1 MRSHQITKGPER
13 APHRALLKAIGY
25 TDTELQRPL
34 IGVAQSANE
43 VIPGHIHLDRVC
55 AAVKDGIRMA
65 GGTPMEFSTIG
76 ICDGI
81 AMGHEGM
88 KYSLASRELIA
99 DSVESMARAYPFDGL
114 VLLPNCDKIVPGMIM
129 AGARLD
135 LPTIVISGGPMRT
148 GICNGQEIDLIT
160 VFEGIGKLKIGEL
173 SLEQLTELENS
184 ACPGAGSCS
193 GMFTANSM
201 NCLTEALGIALPG
214 NGTILAVDAARIRL
228 AKESGMAIINL
239 VEKKITMRQIL
250 TDKAFHNALAVDMAF
265 GGSTNTSLHLPAIA
279 HEAGLTL
286 KLEEFN
292 RVSLKTP
299 HICNMSPGGPDHME
313 DLHQAGGVSA
323 IMKVLAEKGLLV
335 EDCLTVSG
343 KTLGELLANPAIKV
357 LNSETIRPLDNPY
370 HATGGLAVLTGNLA
384 EDGAVVK
391 QSAVAP
397 EMLQHQGPARIFNT
411 EEEAFS
417 AIINREIKP
426 GDIIVIRYEGP
437 QGGPGMR
444 EMLSPTA
451 ALAGI
456 GLDKEVALLTDGRFS
471 GGTRGAAI
479 GHISPEASAGG
490 LIGLVEEGDQIK
502 IDIPKRSLTL
512 LVNEKTLAER
522 KKNQHQPT
530 AKISHG
536 YLARYAAQ
544 VSSAAAGAIL
554 TLTATSKKR

>member
-1 MRSHQITKGPER
+1 MQRRSHQITKGAER
-13 APHRALLKAIGY
+13 APHRSLLKAIGF
-25 TDTELQRPL
+25 TDSELQRPL
-34 IGVAQSANE
+34 IGIAQSANE
-43 VIPGHIHLDRVC
+43 VIPGHIHLDRIC
-55 AAVKDGIRMA
+55 TAVKDGIRMA

-148 GICNGQEIDLIT
+148 GICNGREVDLIT
-160 VFEGIGKLKIGEL
+160 VFEGMGKLRVGEL
-173 SLEQLTELENS
+173 SPEELTQLEDT

-214 NGTILAVDAARIRL
+214 NGTTLAVDAARIRL
-228 AKESGMAIINL
+228 AKESGMAIMHL
-239 VEKKITMRQIL
+239 VEKNITFRRIL
-250 TDKAFHNALAVDMAF
+250 TRAAFDNALAVDMAF

-279 HEAGLTL
+279 YEAGISLPL
-286 KLEEFN
+286 ADFN
-292 RVSLKTP
+292 LASLKTP

-313 DLHQAGGVSA
+313 NLHQAGGVSA
-323 IMKVLAEKGLLV
+323 IMKTLAEKKLLH
-335 EDCLTVSG
+335 ENCMTVSG
-343 KTLGELLANPAIKV
+343 RTIGEIIADPRVKV
-357 LNSETIRPLDNPY
+357 FNQKTIRPLHEPY
-370 HATGGLAVLTGNLA
+370 HATGGLAILTGNLA
-384 EDGAVVK
+384 PDGAVVK

-397 EMLQHQGPARIFNT
+397 EMLQHQGPARVFNT
-411 EEEAFS
+411 EEDAFT
-417 AIINREIKP
+417 AIIEQTIKK

-456 GLDKEVALLTDGRFS
+456 GLDKDVALLTDGRFS

-502 IDIPKRSLTL
+502 IDIPGRTLEL
-512 LVNEKTLAER
+512 LVDKQEIELR
-522 KKNQHQPT
+522 KSKWLKPP
-530 AKISHG
+530 AKVTRG
-536 YLARYAAQ
+536 YLARYARQ
-544 VSSAAAGAIL
+544 VGSAAQGAVM
-554 TLTATSKKR
+554 S

>member
-1 MRSHQITKGPER
+1 MRSEQMTKGVDR

-25 TDTELQRPL
+25 TDNELKRPL

-43 VIPGHIHLDRVC
+43 VIPGHIHLDKIC
-55 AAVKDGIRMA
+55 QAVKDGIRMA

-81 AMGHEGM
+81 AMGHTGM

-99 DSVESMARAYPFDGL
+99 DSVESMAQAYPFDGL

-148 GICNGQEIDLIT
+148 GVCNGQEIDLIT
-160 VFEGIGKLKIGEL
+160 VFEGMGKFRVGEL
-173 SLEQLTELENS
+173 TEAELTELENA

-214 NGTILAVDAARIRL
+214 NGTTLAIDAARIRL
-228 AKESGMAIINL
+228 AKTSGEAIMHL
-239 VEKKITMRQIL
+239 VDKNITMRQIL
-250 TDKAFHNALAVDMAF
+250 TKEAFHNALAVDMAF

-279 HEAGLTL
+279 HEAGIELTL
-286 KLEEFN
+286 QDFN
-292 RVSLKTP
+292 EVSGKTP

-323 IMKVLAEKGLLV
+323 IMKTLAQSGILNEDALSVTGKTIREVLAAPNV
-335 EDCLTVSG
+335 IV
-343 KTLGELLANPAIKV
+343 ANP
-357 LNSETIRPLDNPY
+357 ETIRPLNNPY
-370 HATGGLAVLTGNLA
+370 HPTGGLAVLTGNLA
-384 EDGAVVK
+384 PDGAVVK

-397 EMLQHQGPARIFNT
+397 EMLVHQGPARVFNS

-417 AIINREIKP
+417 AIVNQNINP
-426 GDIIVIRYEGP
+426 GDVIVIRYEGP

-479 GHISPEASAGG
+479 GHISPEAAAGG
-490 LIGLVEEGDQIK
+490 LIGLVQEGDQIK
-502 IDIPKRSLTL
+502 IDIPNRSLDL
-512 LVNEKTLAER
+512 LIDKTELAQRQAAWQKPE
-522 KKNQHQPT
+522 
-530 AKISHG
+530 AKIKKG
-536 YLARYAAQ
+536 YLARYARQ
-544 VSSAAAGAIL
+544 VSSAAKGAVMV
-554 TLTATSKKR
+554 

>member
-1 MRSHQITKGPER
+1 MRSDLMTKGIER
-13 APHRALLKAIGY
+13 APHRSLLKAIGY
-25 TDTELQRPL
+25 TDSELKRPL

-43 VIPGHIHLDRVC
+43 VIPGHVHLDRVC
-55 AAVKDGIRMA
+55 QAVKDGIRMA

-81 AMGHEGM
+81 AMGHQGM

-99 DSVESMARAYPFDGL
+99 DSVESMAQAYPFDGL

-148 GICNGQEIDLIT
+148 GVCNGREIDLIT
-160 VFEGIGKLKIGEL
+160 VFEGMGKFKVGDL
-173 SLEQLTELENS
+173 SEAELTEIENA

-228 AKESGMAIINL
+228 AKESGEALMNL
-239 VEKKITMRQIL
+239 VAKNITMRQIL
-250 TDKAFHNALAVDMAF
+250 TREAFHNALAVDMAF

-279 HEAGLTL
+279 HEAGIELPL
-286 KLEEFN
+286 AEFN
-292 RVSLKTP
+292 RVSSKTP

-323 IMKVLAEKGLLV
+323 IMKTLARQGLLNEETLSV
-335 EDCLTVSG
+335 TG
-343 KTLGELLANPAIKV
+343 KTLKEVLADPKVMV
-357 LNSETIRPLDNPY
+357 LNNETIRPLDNPY
-370 HATGGLAVLTGNLA
+370 HPTGGLAILSGNLA
-384 EDGAVVK
+384 PDGAVVK

-397 EMLQHQGPARIFNT
+397 EMLEHQGPARVFDS
-411 EEEAFS
+411 EEAAFS
-417 AIINREIKP
+417 AIINQQIKS
-426 GDIIVIRYEGP
+426 GDVIVIRYEGP
-437 QGGPGMR
+437 RGGPGMR

-479 GHISPEASAGG
+479 GHISPEAAAGG
-490 LIGLVEEGDQIK
+490 LLGLVAEGDLIK
-502 IDIPKRSLTL
+502 IDIPGRNLELIVDMNELEKRKAAWQPPAATI
-512 LVNEKTLAER
+512 
-522 KKNQHQPT
+522 KK
-530 AKISHG
+530 G
-536 YLARYAAQ
+536 YLARYARQ
-544 VSSAAAGAIL
+544 VGSAAKGAVL
-554 TLTATSKKR
+554 E

>member
-1 MRSHQITKGPER
+1 MRSEQMTKGVDR

-25 TDTELQRPL
+25 TDNELKRPL

-43 VIPGHIHLDRVC
+43 VIPGHIHLDKIC
-55 AAVKDGIRMA
+55 QAVKDGIRMA

-81 AMGHEGM
+81 AMGHTGM

-99 DSVESMARAYPFDGL
+99 DSVESMAQAYPFDGL

-148 GICNGQEIDLIT
+148 GVCNGQEIDLIT
-160 VFEGIGKLKIGEL
+160 VFEGMGKFRVGEL
-173 SLEQLTELENS
+173 TEAELTELENA

-214 NGTILAVDAARIRL
+214 NGTTLAIDAARIRL
-228 AKESGMAIINL
+228 AKTSGEAIMHL
-239 VEKKITMRQIL
+239 VEKNITMRQIL
-250 TDKAFHNALAVDMAF
+250 TKDAFHNALAVDMAF

-279 HEAGLTL
+279 HEAGIELTL
-286 KLEEFN
+286 QDFN
-292 RVSLKTP
+292 EVSGKTP

-323 IMKVLAEKGLLV
+323 IMKTLSLSGLLNEDALSVTGKTIREVLAAPNV
-335 EDCLTVSG
+335 IV
-343 KTLGELLANPAIKV
+343 ANP
-357 LNSETIRPLDNPY
+357 ETIRPLNNPY
-370 HATGGLAVLTGNLA
+370 HPTGGLAVLTGNLA
-384 EDGAVVK
+384 PDGAVVK

-397 EMLQHQGPARIFNT
+397 EMLEHQGPARVFNS

-417 AIINREIKP
+417 AIVNQNINP
-426 GDIIVIRYEGP
+426 GDVIVIRYEGP

-479 GHISPEASAGG
+479 GHISPEAAAGG
-490 LIGLVEEGDQIK
+490 LIGLVQEGDQIK
-502 IDIPKRSLTL
+502 IDIPNRSLDL
-512 LVNEKTLAER
+512 LIDKTELAQRQAAWQKPE
-522 KKNQHQPT
+522 
-530 AKISHG
+530 AKIKKG
-536 YLARYAAQ
+536 YLARYARQ
-544 VSSAAAGAIL
+544 VSSAAKGAVMV
-554 TLTATSKKR
+554 

>member
-160 VFEGIGKLKIGEL
+160 VFEGMGKLRIGEL
-173 SLEQLTELENS
+173 SEEELTELENA

-228 AKESGMAIINL
+228 AKESGMAIMNL
-239 VEKKITMRQIL
+239 VEKNITMRRIL
-250 TDKAFHNALAVDMAF
+250 TNEAFQNALAVDMAF

-286 KLEEFN
+286 ALEDFN
-292 RVSLKTP
+292 QASLKTP

-323 IMKVLAEKGLLV
+323 IMKVLAEKGLLA

-343 KTLGELLANPAIKV
+343 KTLGQLLAQPAIKV
-357 LNSETIRPLDNPY
+357 LNHETIRPLDNPY

-384 EDGAVVK
+384 PDGAVVK

-397 EMLQHQGPARIFNT
+397 EMLQHQGPARVFAT

-417 AIINREIKP
+417 AIINQKINP
-426 GDIIVIRYEGP
+426 GDVIVIRYEGP

-456 GLDKEVALLTDGRFS
+456 GLDNEVALLTDGRFS

-502 IDIPKRSLTL
+502 IDIPGRNLEL
-512 LVNEKTLAER
+512 LVDENELKIR
-522 KKNQHQPT
+522 KEHWQAPP
-530 AKISHG
+530 AKITQG
-536 YLARYAAQ
+536 YLARYAKQ
-544 VSSAAAGAIL
+544 VGSAAQGAVL
-554 TLTATSKKR
+554 S

>member
-25 TDTELQRPL
+25 TDTELRRPL

-160 VFEGIGKLKIGEL
+160 VFEGMGKLRIGEL
-173 SLEQLTELENS
+173 TEEELTELEDA

-228 AKESGMAIINL
+228 AKESGMAIMNL

-250 TDKAFHNALAVDMAF
+250 TNKTFHNALAVDMAF

-286 KLEEFN
+286 ALEDFN
-292 RVSLKTP
+292 QASLKTP

-323 IMKVLAEKGLLV
+323 IMKVLAEKGLLA

-343 KTLGELLANPAIKV
+343 ETLGQLLAQPAIKV
-357 LNSETIRPLDNPY
+357 LNHETIRPLDNPY
-370 HATGGLAVLTGNLA
+370 HKTGGLAVLTGNLA
-384 EDGAVVK
+384 RDGAVVK

-397 EMLQHQGPARIFNT
+397 EMLQHQGPARIFET

-417 AIINREIKP
+417 AIINQKINP
-426 GDIIVIRYEGP
+426 GDVIVIRYEGP

-502 IDIPKRSLTL
+502 IDIPGRNLEL
-512 LVNEKTLAER
+512 LVDESELKIRKER
-522 KKNQHQPT
+522 WQAPP
-530 AKISHG
+530 AKIKQG
-536 YLARYAAQ
+536 YLARYAKQ
-544 VSSAAAGAIL
+544 VGSAAKGAVM
-554 TLTATSKKR
+554 S

>member
-1 MRSHQITKGPER
+1 MRRSEQMTKGIDR

-25 TDTELQRPL
+25 TDSELKRPL

-43 VIPGHIHLDRVC
+43 VIPGHIHLDKIC
-55 AAVKDGIRMA
+55 QAVKDGIRMA

-81 AMGHEGM
+81 AMGHTGM

-135 LPTIVISGGPMRT
+135 LPTIVVSGGPMRT
-148 GICNGQEIDLIT
+148 GVCNGQEIDLIS
-160 VFEGIGKLKIGEL
+160 VFEGMGKYRVGEL
-173 SLEQLTELENS
+173 SEAELTELENS

-214 NGTILAVDAARIRL
+214 NGTTLAVDAARIRL
-228 AKESGMAIINL
+228 AKASGEALMHL
-239 VEKKITMRQIL
+239 VEKNITMRQIL
-250 TDKAFHNALAVDMAF
+250 TKEAFHNALAVDMAF
-265 GGSTNTSLHLPAIA
+265 GGSTNTTLHLPAIA
-279 HEAGLTL
+279 HEAGIDLTL
-286 KLEEFN
+286 QDFN
-292 RVSLKTP
+292 EVSGKTP

-323 IMKVLAEKGLLV
+323 IMKTLSQSELLNVEALSVTGKTVGEVLA
-335 EDCLTVSG
+335 DPNVSV
-343 KTLGELLANPAIKV
+343 ANP
-357 LNSETIRPLDNPY
+357 ETIRPLDNPY
-370 HATGGLAVLTGNLA
+370 HPTGGLAVLTGNLA
-384 EDGAVVK
+384 PDGAVVK

-397 EMLQHQGPARIFNT
+397 EMLIHKGPARVFDS
-411 EEEAFS
+411 EEEAYS
-417 AIINREIKP
+417 AIINQKINR
-426 GDIIVIRYEGP
+426 GDVIVIRYEGP
-437 QGGPGMR
+437 RGGPGMR

-479 GHISPEASAGG
+479 GHISPEAAAGG
-490 LIGLVEEGDQIK
+490 LIGLVKEGDQIN
-502 IDIPKRSLTL
+502 IDIPNRSLDL
-512 LVNEKTLAER
+512 LIDETELTQRQSAWR
-522 KKNQHQPT
+522 KPE
-530 AKISHG
+530 AKIKEG
-536 YLARYAAQ
+536 YLARYARQ
-544 VSSAAAGAIL
+544 VSSAAKGAVMV
-554 TLTATSKKR
+554 

>member
-1 MRSHQITKGPER
+1 MKLRSHQITKGPER
-13 APHRALLKAIGY
+13 APHRSLLKAIGF

-43 VIPGHIHLDRVC
+43 VIPGHIHLDRIC

-148 GICNGQEIDLIT
+148 GVCNGKEIDLIT
-160 VFEGIGKLKIGEL
+160 VFEGMGKLRVGEL
-173 SLEQLTELENS
+173 SQEQLTELEDS

-214 NGTILAVDAARIRL
+214 NGTTLAVDAARIRL
-228 AKESGMAIINL
+228 AKESGMAIMNP
-239 VEKKITMRQIL
+239 VAKNITFRQIL
-250 TDKAFHNALAVDMAF
+250 TKEAFHNALAVDMAF

-279 HEAGLTL
+279 HEAGITL
-286 KLEEFN
+286 PLADFN
-292 RVSLKTP
+292 QASLKTP

-323 IMKVLAEKGLLV
+323 IMKVLTEKGLLT
-335 EDCLTVSG
+335 EACLTVTG
-343 KTLGELLANPAIKV
+343 KTIGEILADPSVKV
-357 LNSETIRPLDNPY
+357 FNHETIRPLDNPY
-370 HATGGLAVLTGNLA
+370 HATGGLAILSGNLA
-384 EDGAVVK
+384 PDGAVVK

-397 EMLQHQGPARIFNT
+397 EMLQHQGPARVFNT
-411 EEEAFS
+411 EEEAFT
-417 AIINREIKP
+417 AIINQNINK
-426 GDIIVIRYEGP
+426 GDVIVIRYEGP

-456 GLDKEVALLTDGRFS
+456 GLDKDVALLTDGRFS

-479 GHISPEASAGG
+479 GHISPEAHAGG

-502 IDIPKRSLTL
+502 IDIPRRTLEL
-512 LVNEKTLAER
+512 LVENSVLERRKTDWLA
-522 KKNQHQPT
+522 PP
-530 AKISHG
+530 AKITKG
-536 YLARYAAQ
+536 YLARYARQ
-544 VSSAAAGAIL
+544 VGSAAQGAVM
-554 TLTATSKKR
+554 S

>member
-1 MRSHQITKGPER
+1 MRSEQMTKGIER
-13 APHRALLKAIGY
+13 APHRALFKAMGY
-25 TDTELQRPL
+25 TDSELKRPI
-34 IGVAQSANE
+34 IGIAQSANE
-43 VIPGHIHLDRVC
+43 LIPGHIHLDKIC
-55 AAVKDGIRMA
+55 SAVKDGIRMA

-148 GICNGQEIDLIT
+148 GVCNGQEIDLIT
-160 VFEGIGKLKIGEL
+160 VFEGMGKVRVGEL
-173 SLEQLTELENS
+173 SEAELLELENA

-214 NGTILAVDAARIRL
+214 NGTTLAVDAARIRL
-228 AKESGMAIINL
+228 AKASGEALMNL
-239 VEKKITMRQIL
+239 VEKNITMRQIL
-250 TDKAFHNALAVDMAF
+250 TKEAFHNALAVDMAF

-279 HEAGLTL
+279 FEAGIELPL
-286 KLEEFN
+286 AEFN
-292 RVSLKTP
+292 RVSSKTP

-313 DLHQAGGVSA
+313 DLHQAGGVPA
-323 IMKVLAEKGLLV
+323 IMKTLAQQGLLN
-335 EDCLTVSG
+335 EDALSVSG
-343 KTLGELLANPAIKV
+343 KPIGEIISDPSVTVKNH
-357 LNSETIRPLDNPY
+357 ETIRPFDNPY
-370 HATGGLAVLTGNLA
+370 HATGGLAILSGNLA
-384 EDGAVVK
+384 LDGAVVK
-391 QSAVAP
+391 QSAVAD
-397 EMLQHQGPARIFNT
+397 EMLEHQGPARVFNS
-411 EEEAFS
+411 EETAFS
-417 AIINREIKP
+417 AIINQQINP
-426 GDIIVIRYEGP
+426 GDVIVIRYEGP

-479 GHISPEASAGG
+479 GHISPEAYAGG
-490 LIGLVEEGDQIK
+490 LLGLVEEGDQIK
-502 IDIPKRSLTL
+502 IDIPGRTLEL
-512 LVNEKTLAER
+512 LVAESELTKR
-522 KKNQHQPT
+522 KLDWRKPE
-530 AKISHG
+530 AKIKKG
-536 YLARYAAQ
+536 YLARYARQ
-544 VSSAAAGAIL
+544 VGSAAKGAVME
-554 TLTATSKKR
+554 

>member
-1 MRSHQITKGPER
+1 MRSHQITKGIER
-13 APHRALLKAIGY
+13 APHRSLLKAIGY

-43 VIPGHIHLDRVC
+43 VIPGHIHLDKIC

-148 GICNGQEIDLIT
+148 GVCNGQEVDLIT
-160 VFEGIGKLKIGEL
+160 VFEGMGKFRVGEL
-173 SLEQLTELENS
+173 SEEQLTELENT

-214 NGTILAVDAARIRL
+214 NGTTLAVDAARIRL
-228 AKESGMAIINL
+228 AKESGMAIMNL
-239 VEKKITMRQIL
+239 VAKNITFRQIL
-250 TDKAFHNALAVDMAF
+250 TNEAFHNALAVDMAF

-286 KLEEFN
+286 PLQDFN
-292 RVSLKTP
+292 QASLKTP

-323 IMKVLAEKGLLV
+323 IMKVLAEKGLLD

-343 KTLGELLANPAIKV
+343 KTLGEILANPAIKV
-357 LNSETIRPLDNPY
+357 FNHETIRPLDNPY
-370 HATGGLAVLTGNLA
+370 HTTGGLAVLSGNLA
-384 EDGAVVK
+384 PDGAVVK

-397 EMLQHQGPARIFNT
+397 EMLQHQGPARIFDT
-411 EEEAFS
+411 EEDAFA
-417 AIINREIKP
+417 AIINQRINK
-426 GDIIVIRYEGP
+426 GDVIVIRYEGP

-502 IDIPKRSLTL
+502 IDIPGRTLEL
-512 LVNEKTLAER
+512 LVDKSELDNR
-522 KKNQHQPT
+522 KSRWQAPP
-530 AKISHG
+530 AKITQG
-536 YLARYAAQ
+536 YLARYARQ
-544 VSSAAAGAIL
+544 VGSAAQGAVMI
-554 TLTATSKKR
+554 

>member
-25 TDTELQRPL
+25 TDTELRRPL

-160 VFEGIGKLKIGEL
+160 VFEGMGKLRIGEL
-173 SLEQLTELENS
+173 TEEELTELEDA

-201 NCLTEALGIALPG
+201 NCPTEALGIALPG

-228 AKESGMAIINL
+228 AKESGMAIMNL

-250 TDKAFHNALAVDMAF
+250 TNKTFHNALAVDMAF

-286 KLEEFN
+286 ALEDFN
-292 RVSLKTP
+292 QASLKTP

-323 IMKVLAEKGLLV
+323 IMKVLAEKGLLA

-343 KTLGELLANPAIKV
+343 ETLGQLLAQPAIKV
-357 LNSETIRPLDNPY
+357 LNHETIRPLDNPY
-370 HATGGLAVLTGNLA
+370 HKTGGLAVLTGNLA
-384 EDGAVVK
+384 RDGAVVK

-397 EMLQHQGPARIFNT
+397 EMLQHQGPARIFET

-417 AIINREIKP
+417 AIINQKINP
-426 GDIIVIRYEGP
+426 GDVIVIRYEGP

-502 IDIPKRSLTL
+502 IDIPGRNLEL
-512 LVNEKTLAER
+512 LVDESELKIRKER
-522 KKNQHQPT
+522 WQAPP
-530 AKISHG
+530 AKIKQG
-536 YLARYAAQ
+536 YLARYAKQ
-544 VSSAAAGAIL
+544 VGSAAKGAVM
-554 TLTATSKKR
+554 S

>member
-1 MRSHQITKGPER
+1 
-13 APHRALLKAIGY
+13 
-25 TDTELQRPL
+25 
-34 IGVAQSANE
+34 
-43 VIPGHIHLDRVC
+43 
-55 AAVKDGIRMA
+55 MA

-160 VFEGIGKLKIGEL
+160 VFEGMGKLRIGEL
-173 SLEQLTELENS
+173 TEEELTELEDA

-228 AKESGMAIINL
+228 AKESGMAIMNL
-239 VEKKITMRQIL
+239 VEKNITMRQIL
-250 TDKAFHNALAVDMAF
+250 TNEAFHNALAVDMAF

-279 HEAGLTL
+279 YEAGLTL
-286 KLEEFN
+286 TLEDFN
-292 RVSLKTP
+292 QASLKTP

-323 IMKVLAEKGLLV
+323 IMKVLAEKGLLN

-343 KTLGELLANPAIKV
+343 NTLGQLLAQPTIKV
-357 LNSETIRPLDNPY
+357 LNHETIRPLDNPY

-384 EDGAVVK
+384 PDGAVVK

-397 EMLQHQGPARIFNT
+397 EMLKHQGPARIFAT

-417 AIINREIKP
+417 AIINHKINK
-426 GDIIVIRYEGP
+426 GDVIVIRYEGP

-456 GLDKEVALLTDGRFS
+456 GLDKDVALLTDGRFS

-502 IDIPKRSLTL
+502 IDIPERSLEL
-512 LVNEKTLAER
+512 LVDKSELKNR
-522 KKNQHQPT
+522 KDRWQAPP
-530 AKISHG
+530 AKIKKG
-536 YLARYAAQ
+536 YLARYARQ
-544 VSSAAAGAIL
+544 VGSAAKGAVM
-554 TLTATSKKR
+554 S